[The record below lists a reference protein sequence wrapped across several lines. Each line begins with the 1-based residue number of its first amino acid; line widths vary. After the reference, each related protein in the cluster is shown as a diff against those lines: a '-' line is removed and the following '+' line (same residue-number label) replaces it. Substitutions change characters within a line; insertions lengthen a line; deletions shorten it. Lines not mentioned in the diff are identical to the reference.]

1 MKDLA
6 DMRRQLHDL
15 EAQPQ
20 IDTGPDPFEQTLQS
34 IVDAVPDIIYR
45 VDSESRNITDRRQA
59 ETSLEET
66 RREAARRLGE
76 HALQIRTVYRQLQQ
90 QIQERERHEAAG
102 RVRYNTFVGDRGEWS
117 LSDDEEQNARVVAF
131 MKTGVPTYR
140 PDLPFDTGTFAIN
153 SRQADAFSESDLNL
167 LQKVAAVLQEGF
179 QRIRDLRTLQERSRE
194 AGQRAS
200 RRLDIR
206 SGRRWRPSGSIEG
219 KAGDGDPGPV
229 PTTDDQ
235 RTLLIIEDE
244 DVVRE
249 TTRRL
254 LERQGFHVLA
264 ADSGPAG
271 LKIVAEGDAC
281 IDLVLLDLSMPTMSG
296 HEVLAELR
304 RLQPDIKVVIVTGY
318 ATAEVNVEGA
328 AAILQKPF
336 NVAAHLDRID
346 QVLSS

>member
-1 MKDLA
+1 M
-6 DMRRQLHDL
+6 
-15 EAQPQ
+15 
-20 IDTGPDPFEQTLQS
+20 
-34 IVDAVPDIIYR
+34 
-45 VDSESRNITDRRQA
+45 
-59 ETSLEET
+59 
-66 RREAARRLGE
+66 
-76 HALQIRTVYRQLQQ
+76 YRQLQQ
-90 QIQERERHEAAG
+90 QIQERERHEAEAAVIQHIRDEIWRLIDPEQVDDVLLAIRDGLHDLGVEFHGIGINEVDEAAG
-102 RVRYNTFVGDRGEWS
+102 KVRYNTFVGDRGEWS

-131 MKTGVPTYR
+131 MKAGVPTYR
-140 PDLPFDTGTFAIN
+140 PDLHHEDRWEERQRVEEGWGAPIRSIVDLPFDTGTFAIN

-200 RRLDIR
+200 RRLHIR

-271 LKIVAEGDAC
+271 LKIVARGRCLHRSGTSRPVDANH
-281 IDLVLLDLSMPTMSG
+281 VRT
-296 HEVLAELR
+296 
-304 RLQPDIKVVIVTGY
+304 
-318 ATAEVNVEGA
+318 
-328 AAILQKPF
+328 
-336 NVAAHLDRID
+336 
-346 QVLSS
+346 

>member
-1 MKDLA
+1 
-6 DMRRQLHDL
+6 MRHAGWTYGAEGDGGHP
-15 EAQPQ
+15 EA
-20 IDTGPDPFEQTLQS
+20 
-34 IVDAVPDIIYR
+34 
-45 VDSESRNITDRRQA
+45 
-59 ETSLEET
+59 
-66 RREAARRLGE
+66 
-76 HALQIRTVYRQLQQ
+76 
-90 QIQERERHEAAG
+90 
-102 RVRYNTFVGDRGEWS
+102 
-117 LSDDEEQNARVVAF
+117 
-131 MKTGVPTYR
+131 
-140 PDLPFDTGTFAIN
+140 
-153 SRQADAFSESDLNL
+153 
-167 LQKVAAVLQEGF
+167 
-179 QRIRDLRTLQERSRE
+179 
-194 AGQRAS
+194 
-200 RRLDIR
+200 
-206 SGRRWRPSGSIEG
+206 SIEG

-235 RTLLIIEDE
+235 RTLLIIADE

-254 LERQGFHVLA
+254 LERQGFHVLP

>member
-1 MKDLA
+1 MRCPISSAASTRRAATSPIAGIRDEIWRLIDPEQVDDVLLA
-6 DMRRQLHDL
+6 IRDGLHDL
-15 EAQPQ
+15 GVEFHG
-20 IDTGPDPFEQTLQS
+20 IGINE
-34 IVDAVPDIIYR
+34 VD
-45 VDSESRNITDRRQA
+45 
-59 ETSLEET
+59 
-66 RREAARRLGE
+66 
-76 HALQIRTVYRQLQQ
+76 
-90 QIQERERHEAAG
+90 EAAG

-140 PDLPFDTGTFAIN
+140 PDLHHEDRWQERQRVEEGWGAPIRSIVDLPFDTGTFAIN

-194 AGQRAS
+194 AEQRAS

-264 ADSGPAG
+264 VDSGPAG